1 MLWMKYWLRSYSFL
15 GDRMLIAHR
24 GKVDSINKENT
35 IEAFKAAIN
44 DKKYG
49 GFELDIR
56 ETKDKKIVVVHDFVV
71 DNKLIKRV
79 NYKEL
84 EPYNI
89 PLLESVLKLDTEK
102 IIMIEIKDPNMD
114 IEALRKLLEKY
125 QDKKI
130 YLMSFYNNVI
140 KEFLKLSH
148 TCKCGILNYGFNHE
162 YSYNEYDFICI
173 LDFSLTDNIIEYFR
187 RRKIEVFSYGLLTNK
202 LNIKEY
208 VNYIIDNKN

>member
-1 MLWMKYWLRSYSFL
+1 
-15 GDRMLIAHR
+15 MLIAHR

-44 DKKYG
+44 DIKYD

-84 EPYNI
+84 EHYNI

-114 IEALRKLLEKY
+114 IEALSKLLEKY

-173 LDFSLTDNIIEYFR
+173 LDFSLTDNIIDYFR

>member
-1 MLWMKYWLRSYSFL
+1 
-15 GDRMLIAHR
+15 MLIAHR

-44 DKKYG
+44 DIKYD

-84 EPYNI
+84 ERYNI

-125 QDKKI
+125 QNKKI

-173 LDFSLTDNIIEYFR
+173 LDFSLTDNIIDYFR

>member
-1 MLWMKYWLRSYSFL
+1 
-15 GDRMLIAHR
+15 MLIAHR

-44 DKKYG
+44 DIKYD

-84 EPYNI
+84 ERYNI

-125 QDKKI
+125 QNKKI

>member
-1 MLWMKYWLRSYSFL
+1 
-15 GDRMLIAHR
+15 MLIAHR

-44 DKKYG
+44 DIKYG

-84 EPYNI
+84 ERYNI

>member
-1 MLWMKYWLRSYSFL
+1 
-15 GDRMLIAHR
+15 MLIAHR

-44 DKKYG
+44 DIKYD

-84 EPYNI
+84 ERYNI
-89 PLLESVLKLDTEK
+89 PLLESILKLDTEK

-114 IEALRKLLEKY
+114 IAALSKLLERY

-130 YLMSFYNNVI
+130 YLMSFYNNTI

-173 LDFSLTDNIIEYFR
+173 LDFSLTDNIIDYFR

>member
-1 MLWMKYWLRSYSFL
+1 
-15 GDRMLIAHR
+15 MLIAHR

-44 DKKYG
+44 DIKYN

-84 EPYNI
+84 EHYNI

-114 IEALRKLLEKY
+114 IEALSKLLEKY

-130 YLMSFYNNVI
+130 YLMSFYNNTI

-173 LDFSLTDNIIEYFR
+173 LDFSLTDNIIDYFR

>member
-1 MLWMKYWLRSYSFL
+1 
-15 GDRMLIAHR
+15 MLIAHR

-44 DKKYG
+44 DIKYD

-84 EPYNI
+84 ERYNI
-89 PLLESVLKLDTEK
+89 PFLERVLKLDTEK

-114 IEALRKLLEKY
+114 IEALSKLLEKY

-173 LDFSLTDNIIEYFR
+173 LDFSLTDNIIDYFR

>member
-1 MLWMKYWLRSYSFL
+1 
-15 GDRMLIAHR
+15 MLIAHR

-44 DKKYG
+44 DIKYD

-84 EPYNI
+84 ERYNI
-89 PLLESVLKLDTEK
+89 PLLERVLKLDTEK

-114 IEALRKLLEKY
+114 IEALSKLLEKY
-125 QDKKI
+125 QDKRI

>member
-1 MLWMKYWLRSYSFL
+1 
-15 GDRMLIAHR
+15 MLIAHR

-44 DKKYG
+44 DIKYD

-71 DNKLIKRV
+71 DNKLIKRA

-84 EPYNI
+84 EHYNI

-114 IEALRKLLEKY
+114 IEALSKLLEKY

-173 LDFSLTDNIIEYFR
+173 LDFSLTDNIIDYFR

>member
-1 MLWMKYWLRSYSFL
+1 
-15 GDRMLIAHR
+15 MLIAHR

-44 DKKYG
+44 DIKYG

-84 EPYNI
+84 ERYNI

-114 IEALRKLLEKY
+114 IAALSKLLERY

-130 YLMSFYNNVI
+130 YLMSFYNNTI

-173 LDFSLTDNIIEYFR
+173 LDFSLTDNIIDYFR

>member
-1 MLWMKYWLRSYSFL
+1 
-15 GDRMLIAHR
+15 MLIAHR

-44 DKKYG
+44 DIKYD

-56 ETKDKKIVVVHDFVV
+56 ETKDKRIVVVHDFVV

-84 EPYNI
+84 ERYNI

-130 YLMSFYNNVI
+130 YLMSFYNNTI

-173 LDFSLTDNIIEYFR
+173 LDFSLTDNIIDYFR

>member
-1 MLWMKYWLRSYSFL
+1 
-15 GDRMLIAHR
+15 MLIAHR
-24 GKVDSINKENT
+24 GKVDSIMKENT

-84 EPYNI
+84 ERYNI

>member
-1 MLWMKYWLRSYSFL
+1 
-15 GDRMLIAHR
+15 MLIAHR

-44 DKKYG
+44 DIKYD

-84 EPYNI
+84 ERYNI

-114 IEALRKLLEKY
+114 IEALSKLLEKY

-173 LDFSLTDNIIEYFR
+173 LDFSLTDNIIDYFR
-187 RRKIEVFSYGLLTNK
+187 RRKLEVFSYGLLTNK

>member
-1 MLWMKYWLRSYSFL
+1 
-15 GDRMLIAHR
+15 MLIAHR

-35 IEAFKAAIN
+35 IEAFTSAIN
-44 DKKYG
+44 DIKYG

-84 EPYNI
+84 ERYNI

-187 RRKIEVFSYGLLTNK
+187 RRKIEVFSYGLLNNK

-208 VNYIIDNKN
+208 VNYIIYYKN

>member
-1 MLWMKYWLRSYSFL
+1 
-15 GDRMLIAHR
+15 MLIAHR

-35 IEAFKAAIN
+35 ILAFTSAIN

-56 ETKDKKIVVVHDFVV
+56 ETKDKRIVVVHDFVV

-84 EPYNI
+84 ERYNI

-187 RRKIEVFSYGLLTNK
+187 RRKIEVFSYGLFTNK

>member
-1 MLWMKYWLRSYSFL
+1 
-15 GDRMLIAHR
+15 MLIAHR

-44 DKKYG
+44 DIKYD

-84 EPYNI
+84 EHYNI

-114 IEALRKLLEKY
+114 IEALSKLLEKY
-125 QDKKI
+125 QDEKI
-130 YLMSFYNNVI
+130 YLMSFYNNTI

-173 LDFSLTDNIIEYFR
+173 LDFSLTDNIIDYFR

>member
-1 MLWMKYWLRSYSFL
+1 
-15 GDRMLIAHR
+15 MLIAHR

-44 DKKYG
+44 DIKYD

-71 DNKLIKRV
+71 NNKLIKRV

-84 EPYNI
+84 EHYNI

-114 IEALRKLLEKY
+114 IEALSKLLEKY

-130 YLMSFYNNVI
+130 YLMSFYNNTI

-173 LDFSLTDNIIEYFR
+173 LDFSLTDNIIDYFR

>member
-1 MLWMKYWLRSYSFL
+1 
-15 GDRMLIAHR
+15 MLIAHR

-44 DKKYG
+44 DIKYD

-71 DNKLIKRV
+71 NNKLIKRV

-84 EPYNI
+84 EHYNI

-114 IEALRKLLEKY
+114 IEALSKLLEKY
-125 QDKKI
+125 QNKKI
-130 YLMSFYNNVI
+130 YLMSFYNNTI

-173 LDFSLTDNIIEYFR
+173 LDFSLTDNIIDYFR

>member
-1 MLWMKYWLRSYSFL
+1 
-15 GDRMLIAHR
+15 MLIAHR

-84 EPYNI
+84 ETYNI

>member
-1 MLWMKYWLRSYSFL
+1 
-15 GDRMLIAHR
+15 MLIAHR

-44 DKKYG
+44 DIKYD

-84 EPYNI
+84 EHYNI

-114 IEALRKLLEKY
+114 IEALSKLLEKY

-130 YLMSFYNNVI
+130 YLMSFYNNTI

>member
-1 MLWMKYWLRSYSFL
+1 
-15 GDRMLIAHR
+15 MLIAHR

-44 DKKYG
+44 DIKYD

-84 EPYNI
+84 EHYNI

-114 IEALRKLLEKY
+114 IEALSKLLEKY

-130 YLMSFYNNVI
+130 YLMSFYNNTI

-173 LDFSLTDNIIEYFR
+173 LDFSLTDNIIDYFR

>member
-1 MLWMKYWLRSYSFL
+1 
-15 GDRMLIAHR
+15 MLIAHR

-44 DKKYG
+44 DIKYD

-84 EPYNI
+84 EHYNI

-114 IEALRKLLEKY
+114 IEALSKLLEKY
-125 QDKKI
+125 QNKKI
-130 YLMSFYNNVI
+130 YLMSFYNNTI

-173 LDFSLTDNIIEYFR
+173 LDFSLTDNIIDYFR

>member
-1 MLWMKYWLRSYSFL
+1 M
-15 GDRMLIAHR
+15 
-24 GKVDSINKENT
+24 
-35 IEAFKAAIN
+35 
-44 DKKYG
+44 
-49 GFELDIR
+49 
-56 ETKDKKIVVVHDFVV
+56 

-84 EPYNI
+84 EHYNI

-114 IEALRKLLEKY
+114 IEALSKLLEKY

-130 YLMSFYNNVI
+130 YLMSFYNNTI

-173 LDFSLTDNIIEYFR
+173 LDFSLTDNIIDYFR

>member
-1 MLWMKYWLRSYSFL
+1 
-15 GDRMLIAHR
+15 MLIAHR

-44 DKKYG
+44 DIKYD

-84 EPYNI
+84 ERYNI

-114 IEALRKLLEKY
+114 IEALSKLLEKY

-148 TCKCGILNYGFNHE
+148 TCKCGILNYVFNHE

-173 LDFSLTDNIIEYFR
+173 LDFSLTDNIIDYFR

>member
-1 MLWMKYWLRSYSFL
+1 
-15 GDRMLIAHR
+15 MLIAHR

-44 DKKYG
+44 DIKYD

-84 EPYNI
+84 EHYNI
-89 PLLESVLKLDTEK
+89 PLLERVLKLDTEK

-114 IEALRKLLEKY
+114 IEALSKLLEKY

-173 LDFSLTDNIIEYFR
+173 LDFSLTDNIIDYFR

>member
-1 MLWMKYWLRSYSFL
+1 
-15 GDRMLIAHR
+15 MLIAHR

-84 EPYNI
+84 ERYNI

-187 RRKIEVFSYGLLTNK
+187 RRKIEVFCYGLLTNK

>member
-1 MLWMKYWLRSYSFL
+1 
-15 GDRMLIAHR
+15 MLIAHR

-44 DKKYG
+44 DIKYD

-84 EPYNI
+84 EHYNI

-114 IEALRKLLEKY
+114 IAALSKLLERY

-173 LDFSLTDNIIEYFR
+173 LDFSLTDNIIDYFR

>member
-1 MLWMKYWLRSYSFL
+1 
-15 GDRMLIAHR
+15 MLIAHR

-44 DKKYG
+44 DIKYD

-56 ETKDKKIVVVHDFVV
+56 ETKDKKIVVVHDFVM

-84 EPYNI
+84 ERYNI

-114 IEALRKLLEKY
+114 IAALSKLLEKY

-173 LDFSLTDNIIEYFR
+173 LDFSLTDNIIDYFR

>member
-1 MLWMKYWLRSYSFL
+1 
-15 GDRMLIAHR
+15 MLIAHR

-44 DKKYG
+44 DIKYD

-84 EPYNI
+84 ERYNI

-114 IEALRKLLEKY
+114 IATLSKLLEKY

-173 LDFSLTDNIIEYFR
+173 LDFSLTDNIIDYFR

-202 LNIKEY
+202 INIKEY

>member
-1 MLWMKYWLRSYSFL
+1 
-15 GDRMLIAHR
+15 MLIAHR

-44 DKKYG
+44 DIKYD

-56 ETKDKKIVVVHDFVV
+56 ETKDKKIVAVHDFVV

-84 EPYNI
+84 EHYNI

-114 IEALRKLLEKY
+114 IEALSKLLEKY

-130 YLMSFYNNVI
+130 YLMSFYNNTI

-173 LDFSLTDNIIEYFR
+173 LDFSLTDNIIDYFR

>member
-1 MLWMKYWLRSYSFL
+1 
-15 GDRMLIAHR
+15 MLIAHR

-44 DKKYG
+44 DIKYD

-84 EPYNI
+84 ERYNI

-114 IEALRKLLEKY
+114 IEALSKLLEKY

-173 LDFSLTDNIIEYFR
+173 LDFSLTDNIIDYFR

>member
-1 MLWMKYWLRSYSFL
+1 
-15 GDRMLIAHR
+15 MLIAHR

-44 DKKYG
+44 DIKYD

-84 EPYNI
+84 EHYNI

-114 IEALRKLLEKY
+114 IAALSKLLEKY
-125 QDKKI
+125 QNKKI
-130 YLMSFYNNVI
+130 YLMSFYNNTI

-173 LDFSLTDNIIEYFR
+173 LDFSLTDNIIDYFR

>member
-1 MLWMKYWLRSYSFL
+1 
-15 GDRMLIAHR
+15 MLIAHR

-44 DKKYG
+44 DIKYD

-56 ETKDKKIVVVHDFVV
+56 ETKDKKIVVVHDFVM

-84 EPYNI
+84 ERYNI

-114 IEALRKLLEKY
+114 IEALSKLLEKY

-130 YLMSFYNNVI
+130 YLMSFYNNTI

-173 LDFSLTDNIIEYFR
+173 LDFSLTDNIIDYFR

>member
-1 MLWMKYWLRSYSFL
+1 
-15 GDRMLIAHR
+15 MLIAHR

-44 DKKYG
+44 DIKYD

-84 EPYNI
+84 ERYNI

-114 IEALRKLLEKY
+114 IAALSKLLEKY

-173 LDFSLTDNIIEYFR
+173 LDFSLTDNIIDYFR

>member
-1 MLWMKYWLRSYSFL
+1 
-15 GDRMLIAHR
+15 MLIAHR

-56 ETKDKKIVVVHDFVV
+56 ETKDKRIVVVHDFVV

-84 EPYNI
+84 EHYNI

-114 IEALRKLLEKY
+114 IAALSKLLEKY

-130 YLMSFYNNVI
+130 YLMSFYNNTI

-173 LDFSLTDNIIEYFR
+173 LDFSLTDNIIDYFR

>member
-1 MLWMKYWLRSYSFL
+1 
-15 GDRMLIAHR
+15 MLIAHR

-35 IEAFKAAIN
+35 ILAFTSAIN

-84 EPYNI
+84 ERYNI
-89 PLLESVLKLDTEK
+89 PVLESVLKLDTEK

>member
-1 MLWMKYWLRSYSFL
+1 
-15 GDRMLIAHR
+15 MLIAHR

-44 DKKYG
+44 DIKYD

-84 EPYNI
+84 ERYNI

-114 IEALRKLLEKY
+114 INALSKLLEKY

-173 LDFSLTDNIIEYFR
+173 LDFSLTDNIIDYFR

>member
-1 MLWMKYWLRSYSFL
+1 
-15 GDRMLIAHR
+15 MLIAHR

-44 DKKYG
+44 DIKYD

-71 DNKLIKRV
+71 ENKLIKRV

-84 EPYNI
+84 EHYNI

-114 IEALRKLLEKY
+114 IAALSKLLEKY
-125 QDKKI
+125 QNKKI

>member
-1 MLWMKYWLRSYSFL
+1 
-15 GDRMLIAHR
+15 MLIAHR

-44 DKKYG
+44 DIKYD

-84 EPYNI
+84 EHYNI

-114 IEALRKLLEKY
+114 IVALSKLLEKY

-130 YLMSFYNNVI
+130 YLMSFYNNTI

-173 LDFSLTDNIIEYFR
+173 LDFSLTDNIIDYFR